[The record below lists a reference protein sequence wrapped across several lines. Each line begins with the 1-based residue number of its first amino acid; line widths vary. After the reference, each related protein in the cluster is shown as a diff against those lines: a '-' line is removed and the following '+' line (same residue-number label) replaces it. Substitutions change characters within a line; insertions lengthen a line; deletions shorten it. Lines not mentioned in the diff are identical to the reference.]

1 MILKTRLFYRQWTRN
16 KTSRKLHLPQLQDCL
31 SPTVWRQCRKY
42 RDSVTSH
49 QVIRRHQ
56 QNIHSLKRFFS
67 RPMKIWAGPQ
77 KDGLIFQASI
87 FRGEKCKLVSGISN
101 KKYKKPSESL
111 NDSEKSWRVPGTR
124 TKRITEKKH
133 CTCGHHLQRRS
144 KFFQYF
150 QAKMK
155 HVDVSKNRGTPTWM
169 VYKGKP
175 YKDWWF
181 GGTPIFG
188 NTHITAFAYAHLA
201 TPP

>member
-101 KKYKKPSESL
+101 KNTKNHRKVSMIRKNLGGFPAQGPKGSRRKTLHVWPPPTAKIQILSIFPSKDE
-111 NDSEKSWRVPGTR
+111 
-124 TKRITEKKH
+124 
-133 CTCGHHLQRRS
+133 TCGC
-144 KFFQYF
+144 FQ
-150 QAKMK
+150 K
-155 HVDVSKNRGTPTWM
+155 
-169 VYKGKP
+169 
-175 YKDWWF
+175 
-181 GGTPIFG
+181 
-188 NTHITAFAYAHLA
+188 
-201 TPP
+201 